1 MDEVFTRVGRRG
13 VVLIMGVETNC
24 SAEVAAMLEE
34 ELGEEALLSLEF
46 KSERPVKV
54 VVVVM

>member
-1 MDEVFTRVGRRG
+1 MLARVGRRE
-13 VVLIMGVETNC
+13 VLIVGVETNC
-24 SAEVAAMLEE
+24 SVVAMLEE
-34 ELGEEALLSLEF
+34 GLGEELLLSLEF

>member
-1 MDEVFTRVGRRG
+1 MFTRVGRRG

>member
-1 MDEVFTRVGRRG
+1 MFARVGRREM
-13 VVLIMGVETNC
+13 VLIMGVETNC

-34 ELGEEALLSLEF
+34 GLGEEALLSLEF

>member
-1 MDEVFTRVGRRG
+1 MFARVGRRG
-13 VVLIMGVETNC
+13 VALIMGVETNC

-34 ELGEEALLSLEF
+34 GLGEEALLSLEF